1 MLSDVGHADWMIN
14 FEREKELVC
23 VSVGVGVSGS
33 GWPQVW
39 QGYVILEA
47 RFVLTK
53 ANLVR
58 TRLVGSELKFL
69 AMPSAR
75 GVNQ

>member
-1 MLSDVGHADWMIN
+1 MAS
-14 FEREKELVC
+14 
-23 VSVGVGVSGS
+23 SVAK
-33 GWPQVW
+33 
-39 QGYVILEA
+39 LCDFEA